1 MSTFKSVKNTRTGK
15 QFYYID
21 GTKVSHGK
29 YHSKYTLCK
38 IQNWRDER
46 HVIYQHLKQKG
57 HDYEKRKKFFDDE
70 IDRLTNLQ
78 NFSSNKKFYE
88 KFLKEI
94 ESVEF

>member
-1 MSTFKSVKNTRTGK
+1 MKSDPQKVVNN
-15 QFYYID
+15 YID
-21 GTKVSHGK
+21 
-29 YHSKYTLCK
+29 Y
-38 IQNWRDER
+38 
-46 HVIYQHLKQKG
+46 LKS
-57 HDYEKRKKFFDDE
+57 EVEERKKFFDDE